1 MAVGVS
7 RGLIPDADFKRQ
19 PSVSAPSETT
29 CALIRFAVAGAIA
42 LILHKVEDIVNNKA
56 DDYFPD
62 EESQEN

>member
-1 MAVGVS
+1 MKNAQ
-7 RGLIPDADFKRQ
+7 KR
-19 PSVSAPSETT
+19 
-29 CALIRFAVAGAIA
+29 ALIRFAVAGAIA